1 MELKSTSGVIFI
13 SGDLACQ
20 RRNRYFGQNQKT
32 TVTAPPRGGGLLPFI
47 RFVDRIY
54 PNQMVDPILK
64 NLGFKLCQPAHRRRL
79 ALR

>member
-32 TVTAPPRGGGLLPFI
+32 TVTAPPREGGLLPLFRALI
-47 RFVDRIY
+47 ERMY
-54 PNQMVDPILK
+54 PNQMLSLSV
-64 NLGFKLCQPAHRRRL
+64 A
-79 ALR
+79 